1 MKYLNGAEIVLS
13 GGSDEPK
20 INTITEEVL
29 HELLLISAPVAFHN
43 TYISHSFLIISW
55 VYLHLYTSLHS
66 SLITSWIYHNLFGPG
81 LRSGE

>member
-1 MKYLNGAEIVLS
+1 MNYAALITEMSLIKLQIFCKINILKYLNGAEIVLS

-43 TYISHSFLIISW
+43 TYISHSFLIIS
-55 VYLHLYTSLHS
+55 
-66 SLITSWIYHNLFGPG
+66 
-81 LRSGE
+81 